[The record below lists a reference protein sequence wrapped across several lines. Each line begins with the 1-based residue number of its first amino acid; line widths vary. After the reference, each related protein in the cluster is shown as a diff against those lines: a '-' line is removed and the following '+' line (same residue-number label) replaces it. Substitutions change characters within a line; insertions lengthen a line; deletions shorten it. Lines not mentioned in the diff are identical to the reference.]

1 MKNIVSILISSLIL
15 LMIACNNASSEK
27 KQYLDPVCGMNAFN
41 SSLTFLYKDTTYH
54 FCSESCKEKFVAKP
68 QDYLNENELRLCR
81 NLTQEKDYADSVNM
95 GLISI
100 DTLKG
105 SPRRHACYKDESIS
119 IDIDYGSPGVKERIV
134 WGGLVPYNQVW
145 VAGAH
150 TATKITFSD
159 DVMIDDKSISK
170 GTYAYFAIPDKED
183 WTIILNKNYQQH
195 LADDYQ
201 ASEDVIRVKVK
212 PEISKELI
220 PRLSFNIHTTSE
232 KKQINIQLQW
242 EYMSIHLPVFLEK

>member
-1 MKNIVSILISSLIL
+1 MKHIFSILISSLIL

-27 KQYLDPVCGMNAFN
+27 KKYIDPVCGMNASN

-54 FCSESCKEKFVAKP
+54 FCSESCKEKFVAQP
-68 QDYLNENELRLCR
+68 QDYLSKNIQRECNKSQ
-81 NLTQEKDYADSVNM
+81 QEKDYADSVNM
-95 GLISI
+95 GLISV

-105 SPRRHACYKDESIS
+105 SPRRYACYKDENIN
-119 IDIDYGSPGVKERIV
+119 IDIDYGSPGVKERVI
-134 WGGLVPYNQVW
+134 WGGLVPYSQVW

-150 TATKITFSD
+150 TATKITFSE
-159 DVMIDDKSISK
+159 DVIIDNKLISK
-170 GTYAYFAIPDKED
+170 GTYAFFVIPHKED

-201 ASEDVIRVKVK
+201 ASEDVISVKVK

-242 EYMSIHLPVFLEK
+242 EYMSIHLPVFLKK